1 MKFLD
6 TSFLIDIIREYS
18 PAESLLEQ
26 LDKEGPH
33 ATSTIVVHEFLVG
46 AYGAKKPNDEF
57 KIRKKLLR
65 TLIILTFDLKSA
77 EESSKIESDLRK
89 QGKYIGGADILIA
102 GTMKANRIFHIVT
115 RNVKHFKE
123 ISGIITE
130 EY

>member
-6 TSFLIDIIREYS
+6 TSFLIDILREYT
-18 PAESLLEQ
+18 PAESLVEQ

-33 ATSTIVVHEFLVG
+33 VTSTIVVHEFLTG
-46 AYGAKKPNDEF
+46 AYGAQKPEEELT
-57 KIRKKLLR
+57 IRKNLLK
-65 TLIILTFDLKSA
+65 TLIILSFDLKSA

-102 GTMKANRIFHIVT
+102 GTMKAHRIFQIVT

-123 ISGIITE
+123 IPGIITE

>member
-6 TSFLIDIIREYS
+6 TSFLIDILREYA
-18 PAESLLEQ
+18 PAKPLLEQ

-33 ATSTIVVHEFLVG
+33 ATSTIVVHELLTG
-46 AYGAKKPNDEF
+46 AYGAQEPEEEL
-57 KIRKKLLR
+57 KIRKNLLK
-65 TLIILTFDLKSA
+65 TLVLLSFDLKSA
-77 EESSKIESDLRK
+77 EESSRIESNLRA

-102 GTMKANRIFHIVT
+102 GIMKAHRIFHIVT

-123 ISGIITE
+123 IPGIITE